1 MNRLDLSDTAG
12 RTFPAILRRQALAN
26 GDTPFLLDDNQSIS
40 FAEADDLTDRLAG
53 GLRALGVRAG
63 ERVGLYLG
71 NCPEFVLLAL
81 AANKLGA
88 IWVPISTDYRGE
100 WLRDTL
106 ERSRCRLL
114 VADAER
120 AARLEELDDF
130 KQYGT
135 PICLG
140 EGNAPGWLRF
150 KELLRSVPIA
160 AAVEQDYGDTCAILW
175 TSGTTGKSK
184 GVMQNYNGW
193 IRAIDQ
199 GASPMFDSS
208 AGDIIYCALPL
219 FNTGAWITSVYR
231 ALLEGI
237 PCVIEPR
244 FSVTEFWGRIAKFQA
259 TQTFLIG
266 AMSVFLWKQ
275 PERDDDAAT
284 TLSKAMIVPFPPEL
298 RAPFEERFGL
308 KILTAGLG
316 MSECQLVANQLNS
329 SVELPPH
336 SLGYPPEDIELR
348 LCDDEGREVDD
359 GEAGEMWIKP
369 LAPHVLFNGY
379 FENPE
384 ATAEAYRGEYFLTGD
399 MARRDP
405 DTGALYFVDRKKDV
419 VRFAGRNIS
428 SLEVESVVRNHPLV
442 RDVAAYGIPSAE
454 VESEDEL
461 KLDVVLVPGEQ
472 LQAEHLCNF
481 IAENAPH
488 YFVPRYLEYVTTLP
502 YTPTNKVQKYRLRER
517 GVTGDTWDRQAAGYE
532 VRR

>member
-12 RTFPAILRRQALAN
+12 RTFPSILRRQAQGN
-26 GDTPFLLDDNQSIS
+26 GGTAFLVDDHQSIS
-40 FAEADDLTDRLAG
+40 FAEADALTDRLAG
-53 GLRALGVRAG
+53 GLRALGVKQDDRI
-63 ERVGLYLG
+63 GLYLG
-71 NCPEFVLLAL
+71 NCPAFVLLTL

-106 ERSRCRLL
+106 ERSRCQLL
-114 VADAER
+114 LADPER
-120 AARLEELDDF
+120 VARLEELDNF
-130 KQYGT
+130 TQYGT
-135 PICLG
+135 PVCVG
-140 EGNAPGWLRF
+140 DDNPPGWLRYAD
-150 KELLRSVPIA
+150 LLQSVPLEA
-160 AAVEQDYGDTCAILW
+160 SVAQDYGDTCAILW

-231 ALLEGI
+231 SLLEGI
-237 PCVIEPR
+237 PCVIEAR
-244 FSVTEFWGRIAKFQA
+244 FSVTEFWERIAKFQA

-266 AMSVFLWKQ
+266 AMSVFLWNQ
-275 PERDDDAAT
+275 SERDDDAAT
-284 TLSKAMIVPFPPEL
+284 TLSKAMIVPFPPDL

-316 MSECQLVANQLNS
+316 MSECQLIANQLAA

-336 SLGYPPEDIELR
+336 SLGYPPADLDLR
-348 LCDDEGREVDD
+348 LCDDDGREVAD
-359 GEAGEMWIKP
+359 GEAGEMCIKP

-379 FENPE
+379 FENPD
-384 ATAEAYRGEYFLTGD
+384 ATAGAFRGEYFLTGD

-405 DTGALYFVDRKKDV
+405 DSGALYFVDRKKDV

-428 SLEVESVVRNHPLV
+428 SLEVESVVRRHPLV
-442 RDVAAYGIPSAE
+442 QDVAAFGIPAAE
-454 VESEDEL
+454 IDSEDEL
-461 KLDVVLVPGEQ
+461 KLDVVLKPGEEVKP
-472 LQAEHLCNF
+472 EHLCSF

-488 YFVPRYLEYVTTLP
+488 YFVPRYLEYVGKLP
-502 YTPTNKVQKYRLRER
+502 YTPTNKVQKFKLRER
-517 GVTGDTWDRQAAGYE
+517 GVTPATWDRVAAGYK
-532 VRR
+532 VKH

>member
-1 MNRLDLSDTAG
+1 
-12 RTFPAILRRQALAN
+12 
-26 GDTPFLLDDNQSIS
+26 
-40 FAEADDLTDRLAG
+40 
-53 GLRALGVRAG
+53 
-63 ERVGLYLG
+63 
-71 NCPEFVLLAL
+71 
-81 AANKLGA
+81 
-88 IWVPISTDYRGE
+88 
-100 WLRDTL
+100 
-106 ERSRCRLL
+106 
-114 VADAER
+114 
-120 AARLEELDDF
+120 
-130 KQYGT
+130 
-135 PICLG
+135 
-140 EGNAPGWLRF
+140 
-150 KELLRSVPIA
+150 
-160 AAVEQDYGDTCAILW
+160 
-175 TSGTTGKSK
+175 
-184 GVMQNYNGW
+184 
-193 IRAIDQ
+193 
-199 GASPMFDSS
+199 
-208 AGDIIYCALPL
+208 
-219 FNTGAWITSVYR
+219 
-231 ALLEGI
+231 
-237 PCVIEPR
+237 
-244 FSVTEFWGRIAKFQA
+244 
-259 TQTFLIG
+259 
-266 AMSVFLWKQ
+266 
-275 PERDDDAAT
+275 
-284 TLSKAMIVPFPPEL
+284 
-298 RAPFEERFGL
+298 
-308 KILTAGLG
+308 

-384 ATAEAYRGEYFLTGD
+384 ATAAAYRGEYFLTGD

-532 VRR
+532 VKR